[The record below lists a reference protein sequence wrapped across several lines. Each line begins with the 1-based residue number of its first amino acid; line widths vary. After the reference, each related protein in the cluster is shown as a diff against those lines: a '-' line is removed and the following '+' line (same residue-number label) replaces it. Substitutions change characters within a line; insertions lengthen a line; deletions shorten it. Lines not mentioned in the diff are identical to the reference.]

1 MFHLSWLLH
10 SINSNAGKMFKL
22 RKNIKL
28 LKWCYSHIDKKRNV
42 TTWSPLANHFNGK
55 PEEDRWSF
63 LTSER
68 TVSIQDLI
76 K

>member
-1 MFHLSWLLH
+1 ML
-10 SINSNAGKMFKL
+10 KL
-22 RKNIKL
+22 RKNLKL

-68 TVSIQDLI
+68 TVSI
-76 K
+76 